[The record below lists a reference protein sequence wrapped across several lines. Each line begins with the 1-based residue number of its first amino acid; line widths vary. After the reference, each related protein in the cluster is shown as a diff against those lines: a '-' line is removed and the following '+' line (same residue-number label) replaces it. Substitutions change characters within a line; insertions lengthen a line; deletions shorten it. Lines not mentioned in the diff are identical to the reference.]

1 MSHADTIRAYY
12 AAWIRDDLDAVF
24 RLCTDDLIAVNVPL
38 GPLHGA
44 AATREFLNK
53 FARGMTNKRYDVC
66 ALLEQGDT
74 VMVEGVES
82 YDKKGK
88 RVSLPYMTVFYFK
101 SEKIREWRD
110 YFDLQTIQRQL
121 AQV

>member
-1 MSHADTIRAYY
+1 MQLWVIGGGGGKVISGQPACNGLGQGSRLRRSTSPRLA
-12 AAWIRDDLDAVF
+12 RCDA
-24 RLCTDDLIAVNVPL
+24 RTAV
-38 GPLHGA
+38 GPQ

-88 RVSLPYMTVFYFK
+88 RVSLPYRPAKLF
-101 SEKIREWRD
+101 RD
-110 YFDLQTIQRQL
+110 
-121 AQV
+121 AA